1 MTMKTLRFKIWL
13 FNLGVLMMFLS
24 FQSYSQTIARQSISS
39 YGSTSS
45 VDGQTYSQ
53 TIGQAYNTKNQENVR
68 VTQGFLQPVSYK
80 IEKVNQDRDEL
91 DISVYPNPA
100 HHSVFLKTTKVLKE
114 AFISISDLNGKLIY
128 NQQIQNV
135 KEHVIDCSLWST
147 GIYIIKIQDDQ
158 NHQSVNKLII
168 SN

>member
-1 MTMKTLRFKIWL
+1 M
-13 FNLGVLMMFLS
+13 
-24 FQSYSQTIARQSISS
+24 
-39 YGSTSS
+39 
-45 VDGQTYSQ
+45 
-53 TIGQAYNTKNQENVR
+53 
-68 VTQGFLQPVSYK
+68 
-80 IEKVNQDRDEL
+80 NQDRDEL